1 MTICHNNCIGIR
13 FDLFMK
19 INKIKKIKTMY
30 YSDLNKLFDRFLND
44 DNSMY
49 KTYRLVATNQNETID
64 DYEMNIVKDGAY
76 FQFEVAGFNKTNLD
90 VLIEGSELVIE
101 GVRKYKMNGEEKEK
115 QVNRRIELNNLYD
128 PTTVEAT
135 VEDGILT
142 VYIPSFKKETQ
153 KKKNRINLM

>member
-1 MTICHNNCIGIR
+1 
-13 FDLFMK
+13 
-19 INKIKKIKTMY
+19 MY

>member
-1 MTICHNNCIGIR
+1 MSYYENLDRI
-13 FDLFMK
+13 FEQLF
-19 INKIKKIKTMY
+19 
-30 YSDLNKLFDRFLND
+30 ND
-44 DNSMY
+44 NNSMY
-49 KTYRLVATNQNETID
+49 KTYRIVPTSKNEKIE
-64 DYEMNIVKDGAY
+64 DYEINILKDGAY
-76 FQFEVAGFNKTNLD
+76 LNFEVPGFNKTNLD

-115 QVNRRIELNNLYD
+115 KINRRVELHNLYD

-142 VYIPSFKKETQ
+142 VYIPSFKKESQ